1 MFNAKKFSLTGAAL
15 AAVLIICS
23 VVSLTSVKTIKT
35 LDKIPVDKSTP
46 EAYFQSVL
54 HNGIVDST
62 TVFLVSLEKALS
74 SYEFNNIKENINIGL
89 KPTEQAVK
97 MLSDVVDQ
105 DLTSIKN
112 AELDGTIILKDYK
125 EEIDY
130 TFNLNGTK
138 ILSLIVKFLP
148 DEDKVFFHVPEIFDT
163 GFVLSFD
170 NGTFAEMSSMF
181 SLYDALFK
189 VIPSCKTT
197 QELLVKYAKL
207 LFNDVKIEISNGECR
222 IRDLNAKITTFSG
235 DVTYS
240 QFSNMLINVLE
251 ALKEE
256 KGLQT
261 AVVELFERVRAS
273 MPNLDEELLAELN
286 EDSLVKLYDTA
297 IEVLKNA
304 YYENDDRIAFSF
316 EFASDE
322 NDNLIGF
329 KIYND
334 SFEVAFDKVVQG
346 KEFERQAFCIY
357 DDKLIFNIYEKGTE
371 KNQVINSVFN
381 ITTDIFNYEKDV
393 NLLTAEIKDYDYSGY
408 RQAKS
413 SGKIIIKDILKGV
426 DLDAAEAN
434 DFGLAPDMY
443 GSAKSGVFGI
453 VRAFPKIKLEY
464 DFNSGCQKAKIN
476 AAVSYDEINLG
487 SVDFDVSIK
496 KGSKISIGSRNAL
509 EVDTQNPYEILSH
522 LNIDKLTDN
531 IEKAGCSDII
541 KLLF

>member
-15 AAVLIICS
+15 AAVVIICS

-62 TVFLVSLEKALS
+62 TVFLVSLEKTLS
-74 SYEFNNIKENINIGL
+74 SSEFNNMEENINIGL

-112 AELDGTIILKDYK
+112 ADLDSTIILKDYK

-138 ILSLIVKFLP
+138 ILSLIVKILP

-163 GFVLSFD
+163 GFVLSFN
-170 NGTFAEMSSMF
+170 NGTFAETSSMF
-181 SLYDALFK
+181 RLYDALFK

-207 LFNDVKIEISNGECR
+207 LFNDVKIEISNGEGR

-251 ALKEE
+251 ALKEV
-256 KGLQT
+256 KVLQP
-261 AVVELFERVRAS
+261 AV
-273 MPNLDEELLAELN
+273 EELK
-286 EDSLVKLYDTA
+286 S
-297 IEVLKNA
+297 A

-316 EFASDE
+316 KFVSDE

-329 KIYND
+329 EIYND
-334 SFEVAFDKVVQG
+334 SFDVAFDKVVQG
-346 KEFERQAFCIY
+346 EEFERQAFCIY

-381 ITTDIFNYEKDV
+381 ITTDFFDYGKEV
-393 NLLTAEIKDYDYSGY
+393 NLLTAEVKDYDYSGY

-426 DLDAAEAN
+426 DLDACEADN
-434 DFGLAPDMY
+434 IGLVPDMY
-443 GSAKSGVFGI
+443 GSLQAGEAVSGI
-453 VRAFPKIKLEY
+453 ARAFPKIKLEY
-464 DFNSGCQKAKIN
+464 DFNSSCHKSKIK

-531 IEKAGCSDII
+531 IEKAGCSDIV
-541 KLLF
+541 KLLFSPRKH